1 MVVINE
7 IQTIDNQNHKKMK
20 TSLITI
26 AAITVLA
33 LGTVNLSNAAATT
46 TTTNNNAAVV
56 LNNVSKINTIEI
68 HGNVQVF
75 VSDGTSDQVKVYNKY
90 YSENALVQ
98 SQNGVLRISSYTKA
112 KLVVWVT
119 ANDLRSISVYD
130 NAEVKS
136 FGKLS
141 EINLDVNLYNTS
153 TATLNLDSYSA
164 SINVN
169 DRAKANLSGTL
180 DNCDLQYSNQT
191 TVNQSALQAGTINT
205 VKQIVKPVQ
214 HNSVDELAT
223 L

>member
-7 IQTIDNQNHKKMK
+7 IQIIDNQNHKIMK
-20 TSLITI
+20 TSVITI
-26 AAITVLA
+26 AAIAVLA
-33 LGTVNLSNAAATT
+33 FGTVNLSNAATK
-46 TTTNNNAAVV
+46 NNNDAAVV
-56 LNNVSKINTIEI
+56 LTDVSKINKIEI

-75 VSDGTSDQVKVYNKY
+75 VSDGSSDQVKVYNKY

-98 SQNGVLRISSYTKA
+98 SQNGVLRISSYTKD

-141 EINLDVNLYNTS
+141 VINLDVNLYNTS
-153 TATLNLDSYSA
+153 SATLDLDSYSA

-180 DNCDLQYSNQT
+180 ADCDLQYSAQT
-191 TVNQSALQAGTINT
+191 TVNQSALHAENINS

-214 HNSVDELAT
+214 HNDVDEIAT

>member
-7 IQTIDNQNHKKMK
+7 IQTIDNQNHKIMK
-20 TSLITI
+20 TSVITI
-26 AAITVLA
+26 AAIAVLA
-33 LGTVNLSNAAATT
+33 FGTVNLSNAATK
-46 TTTNNNAAVV
+46 NNNDAAVV
-56 LNNVSKINTIEI
+56 LNNVSKINKIEI

-75 VSDGTSDQVKVYNKY
+75 VSDGSNDQVKVYNKY

-98 SQNGVLRISSYTKA
+98 SENGVLRISSYTKD

-141 EINLDVNLYNTS
+141 VINLDVNLYNTS
-153 TATLNLDSYSA
+153 SATLDMDSYSA

-169 DRAKANLSGTL
+169 DHAKANLSGTL
-180 DNCDLQYSNQT
+180 TDCDLQYSAQT
-191 TVNQSALQAGTINT
+191 TVNQSALQAENMNN
-205 VKQIVKPVQ
+205 VKQIVKPAQ
-214 HNSVDELAT
+214 HNNADELAT

>member
-1 MVVINE
+1 MIVINE
-7 IQTIDNQNHKKMK
+7 MQTIDNQNHKIMK
-20 TSLITI
+20 TSVITI

-33 LGTVNLSNAAATT
+33 LGTVNLSNAATK
-46 TTTNNNAAVV
+46 TNNNAAVV
-56 LNNVSKINTIEI
+56 LNNVSKINKIEI

-75 VSDGTSDQVKVYNKY
+75 VSDGTSDQVKVYNNY
-90 YSENALVQ
+90 YAENALVQ
-98 SQNGVLRISSYTKA
+98 SQNGVLRISSYTKD

-169 DRAKANLSGTL
+169 DRAKANLSGSVDTF
-180 DNCDLQYSNQT
+180 DLQYSTLT
-191 TVNQSALQAGTINT
+191 TVNQSALQTVHFND
-205 VKQIVKPVQ
+205 VKQIIKPVQ

>member
-1 MVVINE
+1 
-7 IQTIDNQNHKKMK
+7 MK
-20 TSLITI
+20 TSVITI
-26 AAITVLA
+26 AAIAALA
-33 LGTVNLSNAAATT
+33 FGTVNLSNAATK
-46 TTTNNNAAVV
+46 NNNDAAVV
-56 LNNVSKINTIEI
+56 LTNISKINKIEI

-98 SQNGVLRISSYTKA
+98 SENGTLRISSYTKD

-141 EINLDVNLYNTS
+141 EISLDVNLYNTA
-153 TATLNLDSYSA
+153 TATLNLDSHSA

-169 DRAKANLSGTL
+169 DRAKANLSGSL

-191 TVNQSALQAGTINT
+191 TVNHSTLQADTMNN
-205 VKQIVKPVQ
+205 VKQIVKPAQ
-214 HNSVDELAT
+214 HNSADELAT

>member
-7 IQTIDNQNHKKMK
+7 IQTIDNQNHKIMK
-20 TSLITI
+20 TSVITI
-26 AAITVLA
+26 AAIAVLA
-33 LGTVNLSNAAATT
+33 FGTVNLSNAATK
-46 TTTNNNAAVV
+46 NNNDAAVV
-56 LNNVSKINTIEI
+56 LNNVSKINKIEI

-98 SQNGVLRISSYTKA
+98 SENGVLRISSYTKD

-141 EINLDVNLYNTS
+141 VINLDVNLYNS
-153 TATLNLDSYSA
+153 SSATLDLDSYSA

-180 DNCDLQYSNQT
+180 TDCDLQYSAQT
-191 TVNQSALQAGTINT
+191 TVNKSALQAENINS

-214 HNSVDELAT
+214 HNDVDEIAT

>member
-7 IQTIDNQNHKKMK
+7 IQIIDNQNHKIMK
-20 TSLITI
+20 TSVITI
-26 AAITVLA
+26 AAIAALA
-33 LGTVNLSNAAATT
+33 FGTVNLSNAATK
-46 TTTNNNAAVV
+46 NNNDAAVV
-56 LNNVSKINTIEI
+56 LNNVSKINKIEI

-98 SQNGVLRISSYTKA
+98 SENGTLRISSYTKD

-141 EINLDVNLYNTS
+141 EINLDVNLFNTA
-153 TATLNLDSYSA
+153 TATLNLDSHNA

-169 DRAKANLSGTL
+169 DRAKANLSGSL

-191 TVNQSALQAGTINT
+191 TVNQSALQAGMMNN
-205 VKQIVKPVQ
+205 VKQIAKPVQ
-214 HNSVDELAT
+214 HNGADELAT